1 MKKRYDSKFKS
12 KVAVEAIKGERS
24 IAEIASEFG
33 VHPNLVGQW
42 KKKALDNLPQAF
54 LSKTERNKKDV
65 QGIYPEDE
73 LLKQIGQ
80 LKVENEFMRKK
91 YEQWLEKLD

>member
-1 MKKRYDSKFKS
+1 MKKRYDSRFKS

-24 IAEIASEFG
+24 IAEIASNFG

-42 KKKALDNLPQAF
+42 KKKALENLPQAF
-54 LSKTERNKKDV
+54 LSKTERKKKV
-65 QGIYPEDE
+65 IQGNYPEDE